1 MNSIKTHNLFAL
13 AFAGALA
20 VLTCN
25 AQAADII
32 AKVNGEPIPQSRLD
46 YLVKANTAQG
56 HPDTPEARERGR
68 DLLITHETLYQEAL
82 KKGYDK
88 IPEVA
93 TQIEMM
99 KEEAVVNA
107 YLRDYVKNNPISDE
121 RAKQEYERQKTLM
134 GGKEYK
140 ARHILVKTED
150 EAKQIVAELKKGTS
164 FEELAAQKSMDEGSK
179 SNGGDLGWSSP
190 ARYVP
195 EFGNALKASRKG
207 EITETPVQTQYGWH
221 VIRVDDERAETF
233 PPFEQ
238 VKSQIEQNLQREA
251 VGNMV
256 TELRAKAKI
265 E

>member
-1 MNSIKTHNLFAL
+1 MNSIKTHNLFTL

-46 YLVKANTAQG
+46 YLVKANSAQG
-56 HPDTPEARERGR
+56 HPDTPETRDRGR
-68 DLLITHETLYQEAL
+68 DLLISQEALYQEAL

-88 IPEVA
+88 DPELA
-93 TQIEMM
+93 TQIEMI

-107 YLRDYVKNNPISDE
+107 YIRDYVKNNPISED
-121 RAKQEYERQKTLM
+121 RAKQEYERQKGLV
-134 GGKEYK
+134 GDKEYK

-150 EAKQIVAELKKGTS
+150 EAKQIVAELKKGAT
-164 FEELAAQKSMDEGSK
+164 FEELAAQKSMDDGSK
-179 SNGGDLGWSSP
+179 GHGGDLGWAPP
-190 ARYVP
+190 ARFVP
-195 EFGNALKASRKG
+195 EFGNALKQAKKG
-207 EITETPVQTQYGWH
+207 EVGETPVHTQFGWH
-221 VIRVDDERAETF
+221 VIRVDDERAQAL

-238 VKSQIEQNLQREA
+238 VKAQIEQNLQREA
-251 VGNMV
+251 VGKMV
-256 TELRAKAKI
+256 AELRAKAKI